1 MENLLDPPQTSQSL
15 LSANDLNIMP
25 ALPADGDIASL
36 QMFNNGSRISAGLS
50 IEVLNT
56 RSVDNAEREIG

>member
-1 MENLLDPPQTSQSL
+1 
-15 LSANDLNIMP
+15 MP